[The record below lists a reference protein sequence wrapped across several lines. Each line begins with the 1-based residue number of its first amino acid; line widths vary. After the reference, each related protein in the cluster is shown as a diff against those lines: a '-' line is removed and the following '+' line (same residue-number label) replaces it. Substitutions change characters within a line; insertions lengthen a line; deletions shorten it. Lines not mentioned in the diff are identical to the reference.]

1 VTHGETVTG
10 PSFED
15 LTPGLVP
22 DGAPSDA
29 VDLSAAGDAEL
40 TEALLGAE
48 LPSLMPALAYLT
60 GDMSL
65 VADDLRPVPSAPA
78 VTVPPQGGMT
88 AEQRARARQ
97 RALDALIAFRDG
109 GCVPAAPPAG
119 LTEQRTLLTFMTG
132 DVDDAYLPMLAFEL
146 GLPSDTDA
154 PGWTKASLAPDRDF
168 RVAVIGAGMSG
179 LAVAYRLLQ
188 AGIDFTVF
196 ERNSDVGGVWLEN
209 SYPGVRLDTSNFC
222 YSYSFLQ
229 RDDWPHQ
236 YALGTEIRSYFRQ
249 ASARLGVRSH
259 IRFRTP
265 VHAMRF
271 DEAAGEWLVT
281 VESGGPDGAGDS
293 SGSGGSR
300 GGAIETLRFS
310 VVISAVGQLN
320 TPSYPDI
327 EGAASFAGPSFH
339 SARWDHGT
347 DLAGQRVGVIG
358 SGASGYQVVPSIAGT
373 VGSMTLFLRN
383 PPWTVPTPNYQAGL
397 APGLAWLFKAVPY
410 YHRWFRFYQYW
421 TSVEGR
427 RDFATVDPAWIASDA
442 GVGVPGSVS
451 AKNQAL
457 RETLTRHLMAEY
469 EGRPDLQRVMIPGYP
484 PYAKRMLRDN
494 GVWARAL
501 QQPNVS
507 VVGARIERITPSGI
521 VTADGAEHQLDVI
534 VYCTGFRAWR
544 FLDGIEV
551 TGRGGASLHEQWG
564 NDPAAYLG
572 VTVPNF
578 PNLFCLYGPN
588 TNLVV
593 NGSIVMFSECAVHY
607 VMECLRL
614 LLAGGGQAMDLRPEV
629 LDSYQAVID
638 KANAGMAW
646 GVEGVDNW
654 YKSASGR
661 VSQNW
666 PLPTIDYWTL
676 TRRPD
681 PAHYVLRHRTGE
693 CDDANR
699 RFTG

>member
-1 VTHGETVTG
+1 MTSTGDSSGYAVDARETEAR
-10 PSFED
+10 F
-15 LTPGLVP
+15 
-22 DGAPSDA
+22 
-29 VDLSAAGDAEL
+29 DLSAAGDAEL
-40 TEALLGAE
+40 AEALLAAE

-65 VADDLRPVPSAPA
+65 VGDDLRPVSSGPA
-78 VTVPPQGGMT
+78 VTAAPQGGMT
-88 AEQRARARQ
+88 AEQGALARQ

-119 LTEQRTLLTFMTG
+119 LTEQRALLTFMTG

-154 PGWTKASLAPDRDF
+154 PGWTKASLAKDRDF

-188 AGIDFTVF
+188 AGIDFTLF

-236 YALGTEIRSYFRQ
+236 YSLGTEIRSYFQQ
-249 ASARLGVRSH
+249 ASTRLGVRPH

-265 VHAMRF
+265 VRGMRF

-281 VESGGPDGAGDS
+281 VEPGGP
-293 SGSGGSR
+293 R

-310 VVISAVGQLN
+310 AVISAVGQLN

-347 DLAGQRVGVIG
+347 DLAGRRVGVIG

-383 PPWTVPTPNYQAGL
+383 PPWTVPTPTYHAGL

-427 RDFATVDPAWIASDA
+427 RDFAAVDPEWIASDA
-442 GVGVPGSVS
+442 AVPGAVS
-451 AKNQAL
+451 ARNQAL

-501 QQPNVS
+501 RQPNVS
-507 VVGARIERITPSGI
+507 VVGERIERITPSGI

-551 TGRGGASLHEQWG
+551 TGRGGADLHGQWG

>member
-1 VTHGETVTG
+1 VVLPHAL
-10 PSFED
+10 PPDPAD
-15 LTPGLVP
+15 LST
-22 DGAPSDA
+22 ASDSA
-29 VDLSAAGDAEL
+29 LSAALHA
-40 TEALLGAE
+40 AE

-65 VADDLRPVPSAPA
+65 VGDDVRPVSAGPA
-78 VTVPPQGGMT
+78 VTVAPQGGMT
-88 AEQRARARQ
+88 AEQQALARQ

-119 LTEQRTLLTFMTG
+119 RPEQRALLTFMTG

-154 PGWTKASLAPDRDF
+154 PGWTKASLAPERDF

-196 ERNSDVGGVWLEN
+196 ERNPDVGGVWLEN

-236 YALGTEIRSYFRQ
+236 YSMGTEIRSYFQQ
-249 ASARLGVRSH
+249 ASARLGVRPH
-259 IRFRTP
+259 ISFRTW
-265 VHAMRF
+265 VRGLRF

-281 VESGGPDGAGDS
+281 VESGAPDGGG
-293 SGSGGSR
+293 GSGASR

-310 VVISAVGQLN
+310 AVISAVGQLN

-327 EGAASFAGPSFH
+327 EDAASFAGPSFH
-339 SARWDHGT
+339 SARWDNGT
-347 DLAGQRVGVIG
+347 DLAGKRVGVIG

-373 VGSMTLFLRN
+373 VGGMTLFLRN
-383 PPWTVPTPNYQAGL
+383 PPWTVPTPNYHAGL

-427 RDFATVDPAWIASDA
+427 RDFAAVDPAWIASEA
-442 GVGVPGSVS
+442 GVPGAVS
-451 AKNQAL
+451 AKNHAL
-457 RETLTRHLMAEY
+457 REALTRHLMAEY
-469 EGRPDLQRVMIPGYP
+469 EGRPDLQRVMIPSYP

-501 QQPNVS
+501 RQPNVS
-507 VVGARIERITPSGI
+507 VVAERIERITPSGI
-521 VTADGAEHQLDVI
+521 VTADGAEHRLDMI

-551 TGRGGASLHEQWG
+551 TGRGGADLHEQWSE
-564 NDPAAYLG
+564 DPTAYLG
-572 VTVPNF
+572 ITMPNF

-614 LLAGGGQAMDLRPEV
+614 LLSSGENPTMDLCPEV

-666 PLPTIDYWTL
+666 PLPTIDYWNL
-676 TRRPD
+676 TRCPD
-681 PAHYVLRHRTGE
+681 PAHYRIGLGARALAVITVCRTARRVIRHMENAG
-693 CDDANR
+693 
-699 RFTG
+699 

>member
-1 VTHGETVTG
+1 MTNAR
-10 PSFED
+10 P
-15 LTPGLVP
+15 P
-22 DGAPSDA
+22 AA
-29 VDLSAAGDAEL
+29 VDQRAAVNLPAATDAEL
-40 TEALLGAE
+40 AGALREAE
-48 LPSLMPALAYLT
+48 LPSLLPALAYLT
-60 GDMSL
+60 GDLSL
-65 VADDLRPVPSAPA
+65 VGADLRPVSAGPA
-78 VTVPPQGGMT
+78 VTVAPQGGMT
-88 AEQRARARQ
+88 VSQQALARQ
-97 RALDALIAFRDG
+97 RALSALIAFRDG
-109 GCVPAAPPAG
+109 GCVKAAPPAG
-119 LTEQRTLLTFMTG
+119 PAEQRALLTFMTG
-132 DVDDAYLPMLAFEL
+132 DVDDAYLPMLGFEL
-146 GLPSDTDA
+146 GLPADTDA
-154 PGWTKASLAPDRDF
+154 PDWTKESLASARDF

-179 LAVAYRLLQ
+179 VAMAYRLLQ
-188 AGIDFTVF
+188 AGIDVTVF
-196 ERNSDVGGVWLEN
+196 ERNPDVGGVWLEN
-209 SYPGVRLDTSNFC
+209 DYPGVRLDTSNFC

-236 YALGTEIRSYFRQ
+236 YSLGTEIRSYFQQ
-249 ASARLGVRSH
+249 ASTELGVREH
-259 IRFRTP
+259 IRFGTSVR
-265 VHAMRF
+265 ALRF

-281 VESGGPDGAGDS
+281 VEPGGPDGGGD
-293 SGSGGSR
+293 SGGSR
-300 GGAIETLRFS
+300 NGAIESLRFS
-310 VVISAVGQLN
+310 AVISAVGQLN

-327 EGAASFAGPSFH
+327 EGGASFAGPSFH

-347 DLAGQRVGVIG
+347 DLAGKRVGVIG

-373 VGSMTLFLRN
+373 VGEMTLFMRT
-383 PPWTVPTPNYQAGL
+383 PPWTVPTPNYHAGL

-427 RDFATVDPAWIASDA
+427 RDFAAVDPAWTASA
-442 GVGVPGSVS
+442 AGVPGAVS
-451 AKNQAL
+451 ARNQAL

-469 EGRPDLQRVMIPGYP
+469 EGRPDLQRAMIPGYP

-501 QQPNVS
+501 RQPNVS
-507 VVGARIERITPSGI
+507 VVGERIERITPSGI
-521 VTADGAEHQLDVI
+521 VTADGAEHQLDVL

-551 TGRGGASLHEQWG
+551 TGRGGADLHQQWG
-564 NDPAAYLG
+564 KDPAAYLG

-607 VMECLRL
+607 VLECLRL
-614 LLAGGGQAMDLRPEV
+614 LLAGGGQAMDLRQEV
-629 LDSYQAVID
+629 LDAYQAAID
-638 KANAGMAW
+638 EANAGMAW
-646 GVEGVDNW
+646 GVAGVDNW

-666 PLPTIDYWTL
+666 PLPTVDYWTL

-681 PAHYVLRHRTGE
+681 PAHYRIIRQL
-693 CDDANR
+693 
-699 RFTG
+699 

>member
-1 VTHGETVTG
+1 MTRM
-10 PSFED
+10 
-15 LTPGLVP
+15 
-22 DGAPSDA
+22 
-29 VDLSAAGDAEL
+29 AGDIPDQVSDLRKASDQQL
-40 TEALLGAE
+40 AAALRDAE

-65 VADDLRPVPSAPA
+65 VGRDLRPPVTGPSVVLA
-78 VTVPPQGGMT
+78 PQGGMT
-88 AEQRARARQ
+88 PQQQALARQ

-109 GCVPAAPPAG
+109 GCIPAAPPSD
-119 LTEQRTLLTFMTG
+119 LEDQRVLLTFMTG
-132 DVDDAYLPMLAFEL
+132 HLDDRYLPMLAFEL
-146 GLPSDTDA
+146 GLPADTDA
-154 PGWTKASLAPDRDF
+154 PGWTKAAVAPGRDF

-188 AGIDFTVF
+188 AGIDFVVF
-196 ERNSDVGGVWLEN
+196 ERNDDVGGVWLEN
-209 SYPGVRLDTSNFC
+209 DYPGCRLDTSNFC

-236 YALGTEIRSYFRQ
+236 YSLGREIREYFRQ
-249 ASARLGVRSH
+249 ASTKLGVREH
-259 IRFRTP
+259 IRFATP
-265 VHAMRF
+265 VRAAKF
-271 DEAAGEWLVT
+271 DACTGQWLVT
-281 VESGGPDGAGDS
+281 VDAGGRS
-293 SGSGGSR
+293 QTS
-300 GGAIETLRFS
+300 RFS

-320 TPSYPDI
+320 QPSFPDI
-327 EGAASFAGPSFH
+327 EGAASFAGAAFH
-339 SARWDHGT
+339 SARWDHDV

-358 SGASGYQVVPSIAGT
+358 SGASGYQVVPSIVDQ
-373 VGSMTLFLRN
+373 VGQLRLFLRN
-383 PPWTVPTPNYQAGL
+383 PPWTVPTPNYHAEL
-397 APGLAWLFKAVPY
+397 APGLAALFKTVPY
-410 YHRWFRFYQYW
+410 YHRWFRFYQFW

-427 RDFATVDPAWIASDA
+427 RDFAAVE
-442 GVGVPGSVS
+442 PGWRGDGAIS
-451 AKNQAL
+451 AKNQRL

-469 EGRPDLQRVMIPGYP
+469 EGRPDLQRLMIPRYP
-484 PYAKRMLRDN
+484 PYGKRMLRDN

-501 QQPNVS
+501 KQPHVT
-507 VVGARIERITPSGI
+507 VIGERIERITRDGV
-521 VTADGAEHQLDVI
+521 VTADGAEHELDVI

-551 TGRGGASLHEQWG
+551 TGRGGADLHEQWG
-564 NDPAAYLG
+564 EDPTAYLG
-572 VTVPNF
+572 ITVPGF

-614 LLAGGGQAMDLRPEV
+614 LLERGDQVMDLRPEV
-629 LDSYQAVID
+629 LESYQAVVD
-638 KANAGMAW
+638 EANAAMAW

-666 PLPTIDYWTL
+666 PLATIEYWDL

-681 PAHYVLRHRTGE
+681 PAHY
-693 CDDANR
+693 D
-699 RFTG
+699 FS